1 MSETNKD
8 QQQLPDRPALMN
20 LHPLPGTPEAI
31 ALGCKCRVV
40 PKAADGKQLYAFT
53 KGCPIRNHN

>member
-1 MSETNKD
+1 MTENSKD
-8 QQQLPDRPALMN
+8 QQRPAITD

-31 ALGCKCRVV
+31 ARGCICDVSTG
-40 PKAADGKQLYAFT
+40 ADGKPLFAMK